1 MSVEIRPE
9 EEADIEAIDE
19 VLRRSFPD
27 ATEAKLVK
35 SLRDGGYVRVSL
47 VAVEGGRIIGHILFS
62 ELAIVTSQGKTLG
75 LSLAPLAVHPD
86 FQRHGIGARLVEAG
100 LKTCRDNGYSFAIVV
115 GNRDYYPRFGF
126 SADLA
131 RHLECAYKGPSFMAL
146 ELTPGSVSSIEGRVE
161 YAPPFADSP

>member
-1 MSVEIRPE
+1 MNVDIRPE
-9 EEADIEAIDE
+9 KESDIEAIDE

-35 SLRDGGYVRVSL
+35 ALREGGFVRVSL
-47 VAVEGGRIIGHILFS
+47 VAEERGRVIGHILFS
-62 ELAIVTSQGKTLG
+62 ELAIVTSQGRTLG

-86 FQRHGIGARLVEAG
+86 FQRQGIGARLVEKG
-100 LKTCRDNGYSFAIVV
+100 LATCREQGYPFAIVV

-146 ELTPGSVSSIEGRVE
+146 ELRPGSVSSIEGRVE
-161 YAPPFADSP
+161 YAPPFAVSP